1 METKKFN
8 LNGIIAEAMNRI
20 NRHIEANAN
29 SLESSYASE
38 AHNRLTNDRLFGGPY
53 GLNRSRAA
61 VLADLA
67 ILGWL

>member
-8 LNGIIAEAMNRI
+8 LDGMIAEAMIRI

-29 SLESSYASE
+29 TLQSTAASL
-38 AHNRLTNDRLFGGPY
+38 AHSRLTLDSLFGGPY

-61 VLADLA
+61 ILADKA